1 MTPQQRIRLARRHAG
16 VSQAQLAKSAG
27 VLRSAV
33 SHWESPLAKNPS
45 IKHLRDVALATGVQF
60 EWLATGRGEMITTR
74 DAELDA
80 VAAADALLVEDPV
93 EQRLLLAYRAA
104 PIRARLAVVELIEE
118 LAMQRTGRPRPV
130 ARTGRG
136 LDAQA
141 VA

>member
-16 VSQAQLAKSAG
+16 CSQAQLAKLVG
-27 VLRSAV
+27 VMRSAV

-45 IKHLRDVALATGVQF
+45 MKHLREIALATGVQF
-60 EWLATGRGEMITTR
+60 EWLATGRGEMVTTR

-104 PIRARLAVVELIEE
+104 PVRARLAVVELIEE
-118 LAMQRTGRPRPV
+118 LAMQRTGRPRPS
-130 ARTGRG
+130 GRQALG
-136 LDAQA
+136 LDAVLGA
-141 VA
+141 

>member
-1 MTPQQRIRLARRHAG
+1 M
-16 VSQAQLAKSAG
+16 
-27 VLRSAV
+27 LRSAV

-45 IKHLRDVALATGVQF
+45 IKHLREIALATGVQF
-60 EWLATGRGEMITTR
+60 EWLATGRGEMVTNR

-104 PIRARLAVVELIEE
+104 PVRARLAVVELIEE
-118 LAMQRTGRPRPV
+118 LAMQRTGRPRPA

>member
-16 VSQAQLAKSAG
+16 VSQAQLALELG
-27 VLRSAV
+27 VQRSAV
-33 SHWESPLAKNPS
+33 SHWEAQRGKPS
-45 IKHLRDVALATGVQF
+45 VNHLRQLALLTGVQF
-60 EWLATGRGEMITTR
+60 EWLATGRGEMVTTR

-104 PIRARLAVVELIEE
+104 PVRARLAVVELIEE
-118 LAMQRTGRPRPV
+118 LAMQRTGRPRPGV
-130 ARTGRG
+130 RTARGV
-136 LDAQA
+136 DAQA

>member
-1 MTPQQRIRLARRHAG
+1 MRYATACASTPRAGRIA
-16 VSQAQLAKSAG
+16 
-27 VLRSAV
+27 
-33 SHWESPLAKNPS
+33 
-45 IKHLRDVALATGVQF
+45 
-60 EWLATGRGEMITTR
+60 GRGEMVTNR

-130 ARTGRG
+130 ARTARG
-136 LDAQA
+136 VDAQA

>member
-16 VSQAQLAKSAG
+16 VSQAHLAKTVG

-33 SHWESPLAKNPS
+33 SHWESTLAKNPS
-45 IKHLRDVALATGVQF
+45 TNHLRAIALATGVQF
-60 EWLATGRGEMITTR
+60 EWLATGRGEMVTTR

-104 PIRARLAVVELIEE
+104 PVRARLAVVELIEE

-130 ARTGRG
+130 ARAPRG
-136 LDAQA
+136 LDVQV